1 MSESVIEKIIP
12 QLSIDVDLEEGNQV
26 YVYIG
31 LVPKT
36 VNLNEGLEAR
46 ADGLEFANYN
56 LDEETFAQNIL
67 TMLSEAV
74 PNGLKG
80 LSVINFSFTDNLLR
94 PGASGSVSYSADDI
108 DMIGVLYTVNHAI
121 VDNMVERLSRHT
133 ERLEGEALCKVL
145 EVATDFCIPATQVFS
160 KAVVEVLKQQVIE
173 ALPNVEPEEPPKAI
187 EG

>member
-1 MSESVIEKIIP
+1 MSDSVIDKIIP
-12 QLSIDVDLEEGNQV
+12 QLSIDVDLEDGNQV

-31 LVPKT
+31 LAPKT
-36 VNLNEGLEAR
+36 VTLNKQLEVN

-94 PGASGSVSYSADDI
+94 PGATGSVTYTADDI
-108 DMIGVLYTVNHAI
+108 GMIGVLYTVNHAI
-121 VDNMVERLSRHT
+121 VNNMVERLSRHT
-133 ERLEGEALCKVL
+133 EGLEEETLCKVL

-173 ALPNVEPEEPPKAI
+173 ALPDVENEEPPKAI
-187 EG
+187 ED